1 MTLVRDLLTALPTR
15 GGGSPLLTWYGA
27 DGERVDLSARVLG
40 TWVAKTVDLL
50 VEEADAGPGT
60 RVALDLPVHWR
71 TLVWALAT
79 WTAGAEVLPL
89 RTPIPSSPSGR
100 PPSSA
105 DVVVTA
111 DPGTAGGTGAVVV
124 AVPLPALALRWPGA
138 LPAGVLDGA
147 ADLLGRPDALG
158 WLPPTDPGAPALLD
172 VAHADLLAHARAH
185 SGAASWPDAPR
196 VLLGATTTLPDVLPD
211 VLLAALAVWAAAGS
225 VVLRGPG
232 APSPEHVAVV
242 ERVTAGL

>member
-15 GGGSPLLTWYGA
+15 GGGPPLLTWYGA

-79 WTAGAEVLPL
+79 WTAGSEVLLL
-89 RTPIPSSPSGR
+89 RTPSPSGR

-147 ADLLGRPDALG
+147 ADLLGRPDALA
-158 WLPPTDPGAPALLD
+158 WLPPADPGAPALLD

-185 SGAASWPDAPR
+185 SGAASWRDAPR
-196 VLLGATTTLPDVLPD
+196 VLLGATETLPD
-211 VLLAALAVWAAAGS
+211 VLLAALAAWAAAGS